1 MGALRLVIVL
11 VAAAAAAVALALVA
25 RHLTAT
31 HASKAMAATPPP
43 RPQVRVLV
51 AKRDL
56 KIGDRLVA
64 DDVTWQAWPV
74 SAASR
79 NFINGGPVK
88 AGLVDQAQAVFA
100 GDPQIVAVTG
110 SLVLEP
116 VAAKEPMSLTKL
128 VKGGQGGFM
137 AVKLP
142 SGMRAMT
149 MPVSVE
155 SGAGGFIL
163 PGDHVDVI
171 EDIKLASSG
180 GQGAGQPAQ
189 PIKSQTILKNI
200 TVLAIDQAPEPKPG
214 ASTLVGA
221 SATLE
226 IPQADIDLLAKA
238 REEGTLQL
246 ALRSHADMDG
256 PQGAVADNTPT
267 VRSAPVRYSAPIR
280 YSALPSE
287 EISVRIYRG
296 AKVSE
301 VKVP

>member
-25 RHLTAT
+25 RNLTAS
-31 HASKAMAATPPP
+31 HSSKAMAATPPP

-51 AKRDL
+51 AKHDL
-56 KIGDRLVA
+56 RIGDRLLA
-64 DDVTWQAWPV
+64 EDVTWQAWPV
-74 SAASR
+74 GAASR
-79 NFINGGPVK
+79 AFITGGPVK
-88 AGLVDQAQAVFA
+88 AGLVDQAEAVFA
-100 GDPQIVAVTG
+100 SDPQVQAVAG

-116 VAAKEPMSLTKL
+116 VAAKEPMNLTKL

-142 SGMRAMT
+142 TGMRAMAT
-149 MPVSVE
+149 PVTVE

-171 EDIKLASSG
+171 EDVKLTSSG
-180 GQGAGQPAQ
+180 EQAAGQPAV
-189 PIKSQTILKNI
+189 PIRSHTLLKNI

-221 SATLE
+221 TATLE
-226 IPQADIDLLAKA
+226 IPEADIDLLAKA

-246 ALRSHADMDG
+246 ALRSHADMAG
-256 PQGAVADNTPT
+256 PQGAAEPQT
-267 VRSAPVRYSAPIR
+267 VPHAPVRV
-280 YSALPSE
+280 SALRPE
-287 EISVRIYRG
+287 DISVRIYRG
-296 AKVSE
+296 GKVSE

>member
-1 MGALRLVIVL
+1 MGALRLIIVL

-31 HASKAMAATPPP
+31 HPSTAMAATAP

-56 KIGDRLVA
+56 KIGDRLQPE
-64 DDVTWQAWPV
+64 DVSWQAWPQEAV
-74 SAASR
+74 SHA
-79 NFINGGPVK
+79 FISGGPVK
-88 AGLVDQAQAVFA
+88 ATLVDKAEAALA
-100 GDPQIVAVTG
+100 GDPAIQNVAG

-116 VAAKEPMSLTKL
+116 IASKEPLTMRKL
-128 VKGGQGGFM
+128 VKGGEGGFM

-142 SGMRAMT
+142 AGMRAMAT
-149 MPVSVE
+149 PVTVE

-171 EDIKLASSG
+171 EDIKLTSG
-180 GQGAGQPAQ
+180 GTGGGLPAQ
-189 PIKSQTILKNI
+189 PVQSRTILTNI
-200 TVLAIDQAPEPKPG
+200 TVLAIDQSPEAKQG
-214 ASTLVGA
+214 AASQVGA
-221 SATLE
+221 TATLE
-226 IPQADIDLLAKA
+226 IPEANIDILAKA

-256 PQGAVADNTPT
+256 PQGAANPPPASRPLRV
-267 VRSAPVRYSAPIR
+267 
-280 YSALPSE
+280 SALPSRAE
-287 EISVRIYRG
+287 DISVRIYRG
-296 AKVSE
+296 GKVSE

>member
-25 RHLTAT
+25 RHLTAS
-31 HASKAMAATPPP
+31 HPSRAVAATPPP

-56 KIGDRLVA
+56 KVGDRLQA
-64 DDVTWQAWPV
+64 EDVTWQAWPQ
-74 SAASR
+74 SSASR
-79 NFINGGPVK
+79 AFILGGPVK
-88 AGLVDQAQAVFA
+88 AGLVDQAEAVFA
-100 GDPQIVAVTG
+100 SDPQVQSIAG

-116 VAAKEPMSLTKL
+116 IAAKEPMSLTKL

-137 AVKLP
+137 AVKLQ

-149 MPVSVE
+149 IPVSVE
-155 SGAGGFIL
+155 TGAGGFIL

-171 EDIKLASSG
+171 ENIKLVG
-180 GQGAGQPAQ
+180 GGEAHGGPAQ
-189 PIKSQTILKNI
+189 LIQSKTLLTNI
-200 TVLAIDQAPEPKPG
+200 PVLAIDQAPEPKPG
-214 ASTLVGA
+214 ASTIVGA
-221 SATLE
+221 TATLE
-226 IPQADIDLLAKA
+226 VPAADIDILAKA

-256 PQGAVADNTPT
+256 PQGVLPDPARRAPM
-267 VRSAPVRYSAPIR
+267 RFSAIR
-280 YSALPSE
+280 AE
-287 EISVRIYRG
+287 EIVRVYRG
-296 AKVSE
+296 GKVTE

>member
-1 MGALRLVIVL
+1 
-11 VAAAAAAVALALVA
+11 
-25 RHLTAT
+25 
-31 HASKAMAATPPP
+31 MAATAPP

-56 KIGDRLVA
+56 KIGDRLQPE
-64 DDVTWQAWPV
+64 DVTWQAWP
-74 SAASR
+74 ASSTSR
-79 NFINGGPVK
+79 TFITGGPVK
-88 AGLVDQAQAVFA
+88 ATLVDQAQAAFA
-100 GDPQIVAVTG
+100 NDPQIVAVTG

-116 VAAKEPMSLTKL
+116 IAAKEPMSLTKL

-142 SGMRAMT
+142 AGMRAMT
-149 MPVSVE
+149 IPVSVE

-171 EDIKLASSG
+171 EDIKLASTTEPHG
-180 GQGAGQPAQ
+180 GNVPAALVQ
-189 PIKSQTILKNI
+189 SKTLLTNI

-214 ASTLVGA
+214 VSTLVGGT
-221 SATLE
+221 ATLE
-226 IPQADIDLLAKA
+226 VPAADIDLLGKA
-238 REEGTLQL
+238 REEGSFQL

-256 PQGAVADNTPT
+256 PQGVASDIPQTIARRAPS
-267 VRSAPVRYSAPIR
+267 SAAPLR
-280 YSALPSE
+280 VSALRPE
-287 EISVRIYRG
+287 EIVSVRVYRG

>member
-25 RHLTAT
+25 RQLTAT
-31 HASKAMAATPPP
+31 HTSKAMAATPP

-56 KIGDRLVA
+56 TIGDRLA
-64 DDVTWQAWPV
+64 PEDVTWQAMPA

-79 NFINGGPVK
+79 TFITGGPVK
-88 AGLVDQAQAVFA
+88 ASLVDQAQAAFA
-100 GDPQIVAVTG
+100 SDPQIQAVTG
-110 SLVLEP
+110 SLVLVP
-116 VAAKEPMSLTKL
+116 IAAKEPMSSTKL

-142 SGMRAMT
+142 AGMRAMT

-189 PIKSQTILKNI
+189 PIQSKTIMTNI

-214 ASTLVGA
+214 AATLVGA

-226 IPQADIDLLAKA
+226 VPAADINLLAKA

-246 ALRSHADMDG
+246 ALRSHADMEG
-256 PQGAVADNTPT
+256 PQGATQGVAQSVAADPQIT
-267 VRSAPVRYSAPIR
+267 RRAPVRI
-280 YSALPSE
+280 SALRSE
-287 EISVRIYRG
+287 DISVRIYRG
-296 AKVSE
+296 GKVSE

>member
-25 RHLTAT
+25 RHMTAS
-31 HASKAMAATPPP
+31 HPSAMAAIPPP

-56 KIGDRLVA
+56 KIGDRLQPE
-64 DDVTWQAWPV
+64 DVTWQAYPQESA
-74 SAASR
+74 SAA
-79 NFINGGPVK
+79 FITGGPVK
-88 AGLVDQAQAVFA
+88 ASLVDKAEAA
-100 GDPQIVAVTG
+100 LSADPAIQAVTG
-110 SLVLEP
+110 DLVLEP
-116 VAAKEPMSLTKL
+116 IAAKEPMTMRKL
-128 VKGGQGGFM
+128 VKGGAGGFM

-142 SGMRAMT
+142 AGMRAMAT
-149 MPVSVE
+149 PVTVE

-171 EDIKLASSG
+171 EDIKLT
-180 GQGAGQPAQ
+180 AGQNTGGGTPTQ
-189 PIKSQTILKNI
+189 PIQSKTILKNI

-214 ASTLVGA
+214 ASTIVGA
-221 SATLE
+221 TATLE
-226 IPQADIDLLAKA
+226 IPESDIDILAKA

-246 ALRSHADMDG
+246 ALRSHADMEGG
-256 PQGAVADNTPT
+256 PVAATAPAAEAQPARHAMRLGALQT
-267 VRSAPVRYSAPIR
+267 
-280 YSALPSE
+280 

-296 AKVSE
+296 AKATD

>member
-31 HASKAMAATPPP
+31 HSSKAMAATAPP

-56 KIGDRLVA
+56 KIGDRLQPEDVA
-64 DDVTWQAWPV
+64 WQAWPAG
-74 SAASR
+74 AASR
-79 NFINGGPVK
+79 AFITGGPVK
-88 AGLVDQAQAVFA
+88 ATLVDQAEAVFA
-100 GDPQIVAVTG
+100 SDPQVQAVAN

-116 VAAKEPMSLTKL
+116 IAAKEPMSLTKL

-142 SGMRAMT
+142 AGMRAMT
-149 MPVSVE
+149 MPVTVE

-171 EDIKLASSG
+171 EDIKLTSSG
-180 GQGAGQPAQ
+180 NQGGGVPAQ
-189 PIKSQTILKNI
+189 PIQSKTILKNI

-221 SATLE
+221 SATLQV
-226 IPQADIDLLAKA
+226 PAVDIDLLAKA

-256 PQGAVADNTPT
+256 PQGAAEDPQAA
-267 VRSAPVRYSAPIR
+267 RRAPVRISAMR
-280 YSALPSE
+280 SE
-287 EISVRIYRG
+287 DISVRIYRG
-296 AKVSE
+296 GKVSE

>member
-25 RHLTAT
+25 RHLTAS
-31 HASKAMAATPPP
+31 HPARAMAATPPP

-56 KIGDRLVA
+56 KIGDRLLA
-64 DDVTWQAWPV
+64 EDVTWQAWPV
-74 SAASR
+74 GAASR
-79 NFINGGPVK
+79 TFITGGPVK
-88 AGLVDQAQAVFA
+88 ATLVDQAEAVFA
-100 GDPQIVAVTG
+100 NDPQVQAVAG

-116 VAAKEPMSLTKL
+116 IAAKEPMSLTKL

-142 SGMRAMT
+142 AGMRAMAT
-149 MPVSVE
+149 PVTVE

-171 EDIKLASSG
+171 EDIKLTSEG
-180 GQGAGQPAQ
+180 GSNAGQPAQ
-189 PIKSQTILKNI
+189 PIQSRTILKNI
-200 TVLAIDQAPEPKPG
+200 TVLAIDQAPETKPG

-221 SATLE
+221 TATLE
-226 IPQADIDLLAKA
+226 IPEANIDLLAKA

-246 ALRSHADMDG
+246 ALRSHADMNG
-256 PQGAVADNTPT
+256 PQGVADAQAA
-267 VRSAPVRYSAPIR
+267 RRAPVRM
-280 YSALPSE
+280 SALSE
-287 EISVRIYRG
+287 ESISVRIYRG
-296 AKVSE
+296 PKVSE

>member
-25 RHLTAT
+25 RHLTAS
-31 HASKAMAATPPP
+31 HPAAAMAATPPP

-51 AKRDL
+51 AKRDF
-56 KIGDRLVA
+56 KIGDRIVA
-64 DDVTWQAWPV
+64 DDVTWQAWP
-74 SAASR
+74 AGATSR
-79 NFINGGPVK
+79 TFITGGPVK
-88 AGLVDQAQAVFA
+88 ATLVDQAEAVFA
-100 GDPQIVAVTG
+100 SDPQIQAVTG

-116 VAAKEPMSLTKL
+116 IAAKEPLSQTKL

-142 SGMRAMT
+142 TGMRAMT
-149 MPVSVE
+149 MPVTVE

-171 EDIKLASSG
+171 EDIKVVASG
-180 GQGAGQPAQ
+180 NQAGQPAQ
-189 PIKSQTILKNI
+189 PIQSKTILKNI

-221 SATLE
+221 SATLQV
-226 IPQADIDLLAKA
+226 PADDIDLLAKA

-256 PQGAVADNTPT
+256 PQGALPTTPT
-267 VRSAPVRYSAPIR
+267 VRNVPMRFSGLR
-280 YSALPSE
+280 SE

-301 VKVP
+301 VQVP

>member
-1 MGALRLVIVL
+1 
-11 VAAAAAAVALALVA
+11 
-25 RHLTAT
+25 
-31 HASKAMAATPPP
+31 MAATAPP

-56 KIGDRLVA
+56 KIGDRIQA
-64 DDVTWQAWPV
+64 EDVTWQAYPQESA
-74 SAASR
+74 SAA
-79 NFINGGPVK
+79 FITGGPVK
-88 AGLVDQAQAVFA
+88 ASLVDKAEAA
-100 GDPQIVAVTG
+100 LSGDPQIQGLTG
-110 SLVLEP
+110 DLVLEP
-116 VAAKEPMSLTKL
+116 IAAKEPLTMRKL
-128 VKGGQGGFM
+128 VKGGAGGFM

-142 SGMRAMT
+142 AGMRAMAT
-149 MPVSVE
+149 PVTVE

-171 EDIKLASSG
+171 EDIKLTSG
-180 GQGAGQPAQ
+180 QSQGGGTPAN
-189 PIKSQTILKNI
+189 PILSKTILRNI

-221 SATLE
+221 TATLQ
-226 IPQADIDLLAKA
+226 IPEADIDLLAKA

-256 PQGAVADNTPT
+256 PPGAAVVAEAQP
-267 VRSAPVRYSAPIR
+267 RHAMRLG
-280 YSALPSE
+280 ALQT

-296 AKVSE
+296 AKATD